1 MAFYACGINSTK
13 YVSSAS
19 QAKRNNAISRRFIKY
34 KNRCENSDAKLAKL
48 ANKYP
53 EWQFAISD
61 LSSDDWKGKRDY
73 LYKLFQQG
81 SSLLEDLNNL
91 KVNHE
96 VLYHLQLSSAER
108 TSIQQRWANILSEK
122 SATWL

>member
-34 KNRCENSDAKLAKL
+34 KNRCKNSDAKLAKL

-61 LSSDDWKGKRDY
+61 LNSEDWKDKRDY

-81 SSLLEDLNNL
+81 SSLPGRLE
-91 KVNHE
+91 
-96 VLYHLQLSSAER
+96 
-108 TSIQQRWANILSEK
+108 
-122 SATWL
+122 

>member
-1 MAFYACGINSTK
+1 NIKIGARNS
-13 YVSSAS
+13 
-19 QAKRNNAISRRFIKY
+19 
-34 KNRCENSDAKLAKL
+34 EAKLNKL

-53 EWQFAISD
+53 EWKFAISD
-61 LSSDDWKGKRDY
+61 LNSENWKDNRDH

-81 SSLLEDLNNL
+81 SSLLGELNNL

-108 TSIQQRWANILSEK
+108 TSIQQRWSDVLS
-122 SATWL
+122 